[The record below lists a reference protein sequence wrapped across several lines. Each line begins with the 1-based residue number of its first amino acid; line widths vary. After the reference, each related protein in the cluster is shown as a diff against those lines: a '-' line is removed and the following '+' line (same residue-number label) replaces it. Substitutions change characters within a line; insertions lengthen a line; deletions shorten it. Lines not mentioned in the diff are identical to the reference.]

1 MTREEMLEV
10 VTSILEAMD
19 KHKSFLL
26 NFTPVHKM
34 EGTTAESYFE
44 DSIAITC
51 IENQSTQAIAASSGY
66 HFRKME
72 LQIDYLHDLGHGLLK
87 NGEIFDR
94 GFTLGQAAAEVI
106 AQPESYV
113 RYKETPN
120 DPSTSTDSDSDS
132 DSD

>member
-1 MTREEMLEV
+1 MTREQLLEV
-10 VTSILEAMD
+10 LTSLLEAMD

-26 NFTPVHKM
+26 NFTPIRKM

-44 DSIAITC
+44 DSITLTC
-51 IENQSTQAIAASSGY
+51 IENQSTQAIAVSSGY

-94 GFTLGQAAAEVI
+94 GFALGQTAAEVI
-106 AQPESYV
+106 GEPDSYV
-113 RYKETPN
+113 RYKETP
-120 DPSTSTDSDSDS
+120 DEPPAPTDTE
-132 DSD
+132 

>member
-1 MTREEMLEV
+1 MLEV

-66 HFRKME
+66 
-72 LQIDYLHDLGHGLLK
+72 
-87 NGEIFDR
+87 

-113 RYKETPN
+113 RYKETPD
-120 DPSTSTDSDSDS
+120 DPSTSTDSDSD
-132 DSD
+132 